1 MEGGGKGREEK
12 GMLAEFRHVFFC
24 LKEGGDFHGDFMD
37 GGKGE
42 RGKGG
47 KRT

>member
-1 MEGGGKGREEK
+1 MEGGGKGKEEK
-12 GMLAEFRHVFFC
+12 GMLAEFRHVQRR
-24 LKEGGDFHGDFMD
+24 KFMD

-42 RGKGG
+42 GGKGG